1 MRGRKPLPGEV
12 ERLAAKGP
20 RSVDGRVVKGFD
32 EEGPGNLRH
41 AAGRNPERIRRE
53 GREQQDRALFRRH
66 RRQQRAHHPA
76 RLDLDAGRGLDLEV
90 GRQAQRPA
98 ACQGVDQRAAAPAEP
113 EPQPPVEGSSTPP
126 PLPTGDKGDRLV
138 ERTRK
143 PVEET
148 RPVLRPGAQSV
159 VAAPAAEPAR
169 KRDAAP
175 AAVAPAVAPVAQ
187 ATQPR
192 GVAVPSA
199 ASSTATPAS
208 TPATAAVAAPAPA
221 AAVPAPV
228 AVVKAPVASET
239 QGGYAVQVGVFG
251 TAAQAEA
258 LRSRLSAAGIPA
270 QLETRVVVG
279 PFNDR
284 RDAVAAQNRL
294 QDKGFSAGE
303 LIPFRR

>member
-1 MRGRKPLPGEV
+1 MTDRPDVPEV
-12 ERLAAKGP
+12 D
-20 RSVDGRVVKGFD
+20 DGD
-32 EEGPGNLRH
+32 EDP
-41 AAGRNPERIRRE
+41 
-53 GREQQDRALFRRH
+53 
-66 RRQQRAHHPA
+66 RRQLWIRAGVAGGLIAALLGGLAVFDHLSRPPQPEAVVVPTKPIAPA
-76 RLDLDAGRGLDLEV
+76 QVMPPPEPGRDAPPDV
-90 GRQAQRPA
+90 
-98 ACQGVDQRAAAPAEP
+98 VRAAAPAESAAP
-113 EPQPPVEGSSTPP
+113 PPVEGSSTPP

-148 RPVLRPGAQSV
+148 RPVLRPGSQNV
-159 VAAPAAEPAR
+159 VAAPVAEPAR

-187 ATQPR
+187 ATLPR

-199 ASSTATPAS
+199 APSAATPAS
-208 TPATAAVAAPAPA
+208 IPTTAPAAVAAHVPA
-221 AAVPAPV
+221 AA
-228 AVVKAPVASET
+228 AVKTPVASEA
-239 QGGYAVQVGVFG
+239 QASYAVQVGVFT

-258 LRSRLSAAGIPA
+258 LRSRLSAEGIPA

-294 QDKGFSAGE
+294 KEKGFLAGE

>member
-1 MRGRKPLPGEV
+1 MTDRPDVPDDDEDEDPRRQLWVRAGVAGGLIAVLLGGLAVFDHLSRPPQPEAVVVPTKPIAPAQVTPLPE
-12 ERLAAKGP
+12 P
-20 RSVDGRVVKGFD
+20 GRDAPPDVV
-32 EEGPGNLRH
+32 
-41 AAGRNPERIRRE
+41 
-53 GREQQDRALFRRH
+53 
-66 RRQQRAHHPA
+66 
-76 RLDLDAGRGLDLEV
+76 
-90 GRQAQRPA
+90 
-98 ACQGVDQRAAAPAEP
+98 RAAAPTEP

-148 RPVLRPGAQSV
+148 RPVLRPGSQGV

-199 ASSTATPAS
+199 APSTATPAS
-208 TPATAAVAAPAPA
+208 TPATAPAAVAAPAPA

>member
-1 MRGRKPLPGEV
+1 MTDRPDVPDDDEDEDPRRQLWVRAGVAGGLIAVLLGGLAVFDHLSRPPQPEAAVVPTKPIAPAQVTPLPE
-12 ERLAAKGP
+12 P
-20 RSVDGRVVKGFD
+20 GRDAPPDVV
-32 EEGPGNLRH
+32 
-41 AAGRNPERIRRE
+41 
-53 GREQQDRALFRRH
+53 
-66 RRQQRAHHPA
+66 
-76 RLDLDAGRGLDLEV
+76 
-90 GRQAQRPA
+90 
-98 ACQGVDQRAAAPAEP
+98 RAAAPTEP

-148 RPVLRPGAQSV
+148 RPVLRPGSQSV

-199 ASSTATPAS
+199 APSAATPAS
-208 TPATAAVAAPAPA
+208 TPATAPAAVAAPAPA

-228 AVVKAPVASET
+228 AVVKTPVASDA

>member
-1 MRGRKPLPGEV
+1 MTDRPDVPDDDEDEDPRRQLWVRAGVAGGLIAVLLGGLAVFDHLSRPPQPEAVVVPTKPIAPAQVTPLPE
-12 ERLAAKGP
+12 P
-20 RSVDGRVVKGFD
+20 GRDAPPDVV
-32 EEGPGNLRH
+32 
-41 AAGRNPERIRRE
+41 
-53 GREQQDRALFRRH
+53 
-66 RRQQRAHHPA
+66 
-76 RLDLDAGRGLDLEV
+76 
-90 GRQAQRPA
+90 
-98 ACQGVDQRAAAPAEP
+98 RAAAPTEP

-148 RPVLRPGAQSV
+148 RPVLRPGSQSV

-199 ASSTATPAS
+199 APWTASPAS
-208 TPATAAVAAPAPA
+208 TPATAPAAVAAPAPA

-228 AVVKAPVASET
+228 AVVKAPVASDA

-284 RDAVAAQNRL
+284 RDAVAAQARL
-294 QDKGFSAGE
+294 KDKGFSAGE

>member
-1 MRGRKPLPGEV
+1 MTDRPDVP
-12 ERLAAKGP
+12 
-20 RSVDGRVVKGFD
+20 DDD
-32 EEGPGNLRH
+32 EDEDP
-41 AAGRNPERIRRE
+41 
-53 GREQQDRALFRRH
+53 
-66 RRQQRAHHPA
+66 RRQLWVRAGVAGGLIAVLLGGLAVFDHLSRPPQPEAVVVPTKPIAPA
-76 RLDLDAGRGLDLEV
+76 QVTAQPEPGRDAPPDV
-90 GRQAQRPA
+90 
-98 ACQGVDQRAAAPAEP
+98 VRAAAPAEP
-113 EPQPPVEGSSTPP
+113 EPQPPAEGSSSPP

-148 RPVLRPGAQSV
+148 RPVLRPGSQSL
-159 VAAPAAEPAR
+159 VAAPAVEPAR
-169 KRDAAP
+169 KREAAP

-187 ATQPR
+187 VTQPR
-192 GVAVPSA
+192 GTAGSSAVPSA
-199 ASSTATPAS
+199 ATPQS
-208 TPATAAVAAPAPA
+208 TPATAPA
-221 AAVPAPV
+221 AVSAPSPAAVVAAPV
-228 AVVKAPVASET
+228 AVVKTPVASDA

-279 PFNDR
+279 PFNER

>member
-1 MRGRKPLPGEV
+1 MTDRPDVPDDDEDEDPRRQLWVRAGVAGGLIAVLLGGLAVFDHLSRPPQPEAVVVPTKPIAPAQVTPLPE
-12 ERLAAKGP
+12 P
-20 RSVDGRVVKGFD
+20 GRDAPPDVV
-32 EEGPGNLRH
+32 
-41 AAGRNPERIRRE
+41 
-53 GREQQDRALFRRH
+53 
-66 RRQQRAHHPA
+66 
-76 RLDLDAGRGLDLEV
+76 
-90 GRQAQRPA
+90 
-98 ACQGVDQRAAAPAEP
+98 RAAAPTEP

-148 RPVLRPGAQSV
+148 RPVLRPGSQGV

-199 ASSTATPAS
+199 APSTATPAS
-208 TPATAAVAAPAPA
+208 TPATAPAAVAAPAPA

-228 AVVKAPVASET
+228 AVVKVPVASET